1 MRFLNR
7 AYELQLLRERI
18 ESDRADF
25 LVVYGR
31 RRVGKTE
38 LLNRLAEDVRSFVFE
53 GTETTETDQLSA
65 FAADLALAAG
75 DDPDE
80 APPPASWRAA
90 LNRLSEFVGDRR
102 TLVVLDEFQFLA
114 RQSQGLESLINVWWR
129 KSGRHLPITFVV
141 SGSEVSFFEDEA
153 LAGTMYGRRTG
164 QLKLEPFRVPDAA
177 LFHPGYSFEDRIR
190 VYAVCGGIP
199 YYLDRFT
206 DDAPVSEHLFD
217 EVLKPTG
224 FLRNEGE
231 LLLRQSLP
239 NPAHYIAILKAIAQ
253 GHNRNSAIADRTG
266 LEPSAVTKAL
276 RVLERL
282 GLVTELKPITA
293 PVNSKKTAYRIA
305 DQFMRF
311 HFRFVDP
318 SSGRLGT
325 DRLALAYLEN
335 TVMPSF
341 DHFVSETW
349 EEICQDFTHRV
360 ETELYKVGYWWGKVP
375 TGEGRRVET
384 REIDVVGVDHDGRA
398 TVVGMCKW
406 TNNQVDFDE
415 LNLLDRLA
423 PHVERCVE
431 SPKRYLFSRSGFT
444 ERLRRHAEEDE
455 RLVLVTP
462 AEIYQ
467 AEP

>member
-1 MRFLNR
+1 MAFLNR
-7 AYELQLLRERI
+7 AYELQLLRERVN
-18 ESDRADF
+18 SDRADF

-38 LLNRLAEDVRSFVFE
+38 LLDRLAAEVRSLVFE

-65 FAADLALAAG
+65 FAVELALASG
-75 DDPDE
+75 EDPTE
-80 APPPASWRAA
+80 VRPLPSWRVA
-90 LNRLSEFVGDRR
+90 LDRLTEFIGDQR
-102 TLVVLDEFQFLA
+102 TLIVLDEFQFLA
-114 RQSQGLESLINVWWR
+114 RQSQGLESLINLWWR

-141 SGSEVSFFEDEA
+141 SGSEISFFENEV

-164 QLKLEPFRVPDAA
+164 QLKLEPFGVPHAA

-190 VYAVCGGIP
+190 AYAVCGGIP
-199 YYLDRFT
+199 YYLDRFG
-206 DDAPVSEHLFD
+206 DDAPISQHLLE
-217 EVLKPTG
+217 EVLQPTG

-239 NPAHYIAILKAIAQ
+239 NPANYIAILKSIAH
-253 GHNRNSAIADRTG
+253 GHNRNSVISDRTG
-266 LEPSAVTKAL
+266 LEPSSVSKAL

-282 GLVTELKPITA
+282 GIVEELKPITA
-293 PVNSKKTAYRIA
+293 TLTSKKTAYRIA

-325 DRLALAYLEN
+325 DRLAQAYLEQA
-335 TVMPSF
+335 VLPEF

-349 EEICQDFTHRV
+349 EEISQDYAHRDQPN
-360 ETELYKVGYWWGKVP
+360 LYKVGRWWGKVP
-375 TGEGRRVET
+375 TGKERRVEV
-384 REIDVVGVDHDGRA
+384 REIDVAGVDHDGRV
-398 TVVGMCKW
+398 TVIGMCKW
-406 TNNQVDFDE
+406 TGNEVDFDE

-423 PHVERCVE
+423 PHIEHCAE
-431 SPKRYLFSRSGFT
+431 SPIRYLFSRSGFT
-444 ERLRRHAEEDE
+444 TRLREYGETDE

-462 AEIYQ
+462 ADIYEQ
-467 AEP
+467 T